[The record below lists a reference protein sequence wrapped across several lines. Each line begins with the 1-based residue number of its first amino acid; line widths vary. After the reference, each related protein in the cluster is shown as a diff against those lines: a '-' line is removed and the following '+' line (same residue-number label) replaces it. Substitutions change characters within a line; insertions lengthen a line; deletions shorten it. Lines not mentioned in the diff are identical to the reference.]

1 MSYSSGGLI
10 FVSLVDR
17 KNHARIFMRAVKL
30 TICLFLFFTLLS
42 GSQCSKDT
50 SRYEE
55 VRFDFLIPIS
65 VAPLKDTIRVGEEL
79 TITTQFSD
87 SVYDIKSGKR
97 YYMPDFNWKPL
108 LYIKKL
114 VAPDKTISS
123 QPTAGS
129 QFEYSSVIGG
139 FVTQSN
145 SAAGM
150 KYVYEN
156 KQYKLVA
163 KVKPN
168 EPGVFY
174 IVFTNDFSPGQVR
187 LPQSFAPN
195 TTPGVNRVPV
205 IGFMRNYVNN
215 GQTNYHILRQH
226 CYVEIPGLDSI
237 SIWDYKNGG
246 YTFVVK

>member
-1 MSYSSGGLI
+1 MDLKKTVNSIRYSGMLI
-10 FVSLVDR
+10 L
-17 KNHARIFMRAVKL
+17 ML
-30 TICLFLFFTLLS
+30 LFFS

-97 YYMPDFNWKPL
+97 YHMPDFNWKPM
-108 LYIKKL
+108 LYIAKL
-114 VAPDKTISS
+114 VASDKTISS
-123 QPTAGS
+123 QPAAGS

-174 IVFTNDFSPGQVR
+174 IFFGNDFSPGQVK

>member
-1 MSYSSGGLI
+1 MGLKKI
-10 FVSLVDR
+10 
-17 KNHARIFMRAVKL
+17 VKSIRHCGML
-30 TICLFLFFTLLS
+30 ILMLLFFC

-65 VAPLKDTIRVGEEL
+65 VEPLKDTIRVGEEL

-87 SVYDIKSGKR
+87 SVYDVKSGKR
-97 YYMPDFNWKPL
+97 YHMPDFNWKPM

-123 QPTAGS
+123 QPTTGS
-129 QFEYSSVIGG
+129 QFEYSNVIGG

-195 TTPGVNRVPV
+195 TTPGVNGVPV
-205 IGFMRNYVNN
+205 IGSLRNYVKN
-215 GQTNYHILRQH
+215 GQPITIFYGSIVMWKFPVWILS
-226 CYVEIPGLDSI
+226 VSGIITIGATLL
-237 SIWDYKNGG
+237 
-246 YTFVVK
+246 